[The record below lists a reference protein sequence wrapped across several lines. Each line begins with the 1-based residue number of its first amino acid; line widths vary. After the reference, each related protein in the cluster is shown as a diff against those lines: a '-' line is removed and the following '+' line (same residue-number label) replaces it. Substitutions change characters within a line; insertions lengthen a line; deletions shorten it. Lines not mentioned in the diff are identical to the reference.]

1 MYYKT
6 TLNVVYY
13 RLNKMLDKDQIL
25 SELEQVKTA
34 EALEEWFQKY
44 LGKK

>member
-1 MYYKT
+1 
-6 TLNVVYY
+6 
-13 RLNKMLDKDQIL
+13 MLDEKEIL
-25 SELEQVKTA
+25 LELEQVKTA

>member
-1 MYYKT
+1 
-6 TLNVVYY
+6 
-13 RLNKMLDKDQIL
+13 MLEQDVIIA
-25 SELEQVKTA
+25 ELQQVKTA

>member
-1 MYYKT
+1 
-6 TLNVVYY
+6 
-13 RLNKMLDKDQIL
+13 MLDQNVIL

-34 EALEEWFQKY
+34 EALEERFQKY

>member
-1 MYYKT
+1 M
-6 TLNVVYY
+6 
-13 RLNKMLDKDQIL
+13 
-25 SELEQVKTA
+25 LEQDVIIAELQPITTA